1 MSFTTELESESERK
15 GKIGRSA
22 GGRHMLRNECRE
34 EMEEWLRMG
43 KQGNKVFRRLAKC
56 GGFSGVD

>member
-34 EMEEWLRMG
+34 EMEEWAENGETR
-43 KQGNKVFRRLAKC
+43 KQGVQEIGEVRRI
-56 GGFSGVD
+56 

>member
-1 MSFTTELESESERK
+1 MSFTGELESESERK

-34 EMEEWLRMG
+34 EIEEWAENGETR
-43 KQGNKVFRRLAKC
+43 KQGV
-56 GGFSGVD
+56 